1 MLPPIRNK
9 MFKGQVLNTKSLEI
23 ALLKKE
29 DFGTRKIAGHSCY
42 FFYDI
47 VNELDMFIFSLE
59 INKNAQ

>member
-1 MLPPIRNK
+1 